1 MIRPVRFRTMAA
13 ALALGVMPLAALAP
27 ATPALAQ
34 AEASNDA
41 AYEELLAAMEAAVD
55 QKLVLDASLAALARE
70 FAGTAEFSE
79 AEAASPGLIAE
90 VVGDIRPII
99 EGQSARV
106 SKLYRPTT
114 LALFAR
120 HLTPAEARDVA
131 AFYRSDL
138 GRKMMGSFSR
148 QFTPEATLSGIETA
162 APVTREQVQADL
174 GKAASAT
181 VSSMSQEDLM
191 ELGRQA
197 QANPALLKL
206 SLIGPGVQEIRVQME
221 NEPLT
226 AEEDAALVAVVE
238 DVFGRRF
245 PAQ

>member
-1 MIRPVRFRTMAA
+1 MIRLTRFRAVAAAA
-13 ALALGVMPLAALAP
+13 ALGALPLAAIVP

-41 AYEELLAAMEAAVD
+41 AYEDLLAAMETAID
-55 QKLVLDASLAALARE
+55 QKLVLDSSLAALGRE
-70 FAGTAEFSE
+70 FAGTAEFSQ

-90 VVGDIRPII
+90 VVAGIRPII
-99 EGQSARV
+99 EGQSVRV
-106 SKLYRPTT
+106 AKLYRPTT

-120 HLTPAEARDVA
+120 HLNPPEARDVA

-138 GRKMMGSFSR
+138 GRKMMGNFSR
-148 QFTPEATLSGIETA
+148 QFTPDATLSNIESA
-162 APVTREQVQADL
+162 APVTRAQVEADL

-181 VSSMSQEDLM
+181 VSAMSQEDLM

-226 AEEDAALVAVVE
+226 AEEDAAIIAVVE

-245 PAQ
+245 AAQ

>member
-41 AYEELLAAMEAAVD
+41 AYEELFAAMEAAID

-70 FAGTAEFSE
+70 FAGTAEFSQ

-90 VVGDIRPII
+90 VVGNIRPII

-106 SKLYRPTT
+106 SKLYHPTT

-120 HLTPAEARDVA
+120 HLSPAEARDVA

-138 GRKMMGSFSR
+138 ERKMMGNFSR

-181 VSSMSQEDLM
+181 VSAMSQDDLM

-226 AEEDAALVAVVE
+226 AEEDAAIVAVVE

>member
-1 MIRPVRFRTMAA
+1 MIRPVRFRTMAT

-27 ATPALAQ
+27 ATSALAQ

-41 AYEELLAAMEAAVD
+41 AYEELCAAMEAAID

-70 FAGTAEFSE
+70 FAGTAEFSQ

-90 VVGDIRPII
+90 VVGDFRPII

-114 LALFAR
+114 LALFA
-120 HLTPAEARDVA
+120 
-131 AFYRSDL
+131 
-138 GRKMMGSFSR
+138 R

-181 VSSMSQEDLM
+181 VSAMSQEDLM

-206 SLIGPGVQEIRVQME
+206 SLIGPGCRKSGCRWKTNRSPPRKTRRLSRWSRTYSDGASRRSSASACHLRWRSQR
-221 NEPLT
+221 T
-226 AEEDAALVAVVE
+226 AKTRTYTPHPD
-238 DVFGRRF
+238 R
-245 PAQ
+245 

>member
-1 MIRPVRFRTMAA
+1 MIRPVRFRTMAT

-27 ATPALAQ
+27 ATSALAQ

-41 AYEELLAAMEAAVD
+41 AYEELFVAMEAAID

-70 FAGTAEFSE
+70 FAGTAEFSQ

-90 VVGDIRPII
+90 VVGDFRPII

-114 LALFAR
+114 LALFA
-120 HLTPAEARDVA
+120 
-131 AFYRSDL
+131 
-138 GRKMMGSFSR
+138 R

-181 VSSMSQEDLM
+181 VSAMSQDDLM

-221 NEPLT
+221 NDPLT
-226 AEEDAALVAVVE
+226 AEKDAAIVAVVE

>member
-1 MIRPVRFRTMAA
+1 MIHLTRFRSLAA
-13 ALALGVMPLAALAP
+13 AFALGALPLAALVP

-34 AEASNDA
+34 AEASSDA
-41 AYEELLAAMEAAVD
+41 AYEELLAAMEGAID
-55 QKLVLDASLAALARE
+55 QKLVMESALAALGRG
-70 FAGTAEFSE
+70 FAGTPEFSQAE
-79 AEAASPGLIAE
+79 AESPGIIAE
-90 VVGDIRPII
+90 VLTGIRPII

-106 SKLYRPTT
+106 SKLYRPST

-120 HLTPAEARDVA
+120 HLTPAEAGDVA

-138 GRKMMGSFSR
+138 GRKMMGNFSR
-148 QFTPEATLSGIETA
+148 QFAPEATLSGIETA
-162 APVTREQVQADL
+162 APVTREQVEADL

-181 VSSMSQEDLM
+181 VSALTQDELM

-197 QANPALLKL
+197 QAKPALLKM

-226 AEEDAALVAVVE
+226 AEEDAAIIAVVE

-245 PAQ
+245 PAE

>member
-1 MIRPVRFRTMAA
+1 MACRAMIRPVRFRTMAA

-41 AYEELLAAMEAAVD
+41 EYEELFAAMEAAID

-70 FAGTAEFSE
+70 FAGTAEFSQ

-120 HLTPAEARDVA
+120 
-131 AFYRSDL
+131 
-138 GRKMMGSFSR
+138 

-181 VSSMSQEDLM
+181 VSAMSQDDLT

-197 QANPALLKL
+197 QAP
-206 SLIGPGVQEIRVQME
+206 IRRCSS
-221 NEPLT
+221 
-226 AEEDAALVAVVE
+226 
-238 DVFGRRF
+238 FR
-245 PAQ
+245 

>member
-41 AYEELLAAMEAAVD
+41 AYEELFAAMEAAID

-70 FAGTAEFSE
+70 FAGTAEFSQ
-79 AEAASPGLIAE
+79 AEA
-90 VVGDIRPII
+90 
-99 EGQSARV
+99 
-106 SKLYRPTT
+106 
-114 LALFAR
+114 
-120 HLTPAEARDVA
+120 
-131 AFYRSDL
+131 
-138 GRKMMGSFSR
+138 
-148 QFTPEATLSGIETA
+148 
-162 APVTREQVQADL
+162 
-174 GKAASAT
+174 
-181 VSSMSQEDLM
+181 
-191 ELGRQA
+191 
-197 QANPALLKL
+197 ALLKL

-226 AEEDAALVAVVE
+226 AEEDAAIVAVVE